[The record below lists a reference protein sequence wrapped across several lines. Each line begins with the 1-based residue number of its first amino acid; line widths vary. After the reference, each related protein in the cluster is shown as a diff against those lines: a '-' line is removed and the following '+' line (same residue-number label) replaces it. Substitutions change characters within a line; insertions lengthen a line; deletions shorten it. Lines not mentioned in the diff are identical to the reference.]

1 MKMGKYNWWRR
12 YKKKPLLKRSEALRG
27 KSFLL
32 QQIENGDYD
41 PSDYANQA
49 SHERVLCKQ
58 EQAKVV
64 KEWKG
69 GPDSL
74 TEKLREI
81 ECKYVKRYNK
91 LMDDYNTEESKL
103 LFSLRKKLTLEFKV
117 DCWDEALNAESEQDL
132 VQFYHNYRKLA
143 KIKINET
150 SESETSSAN

>member
-1 MKMGKYNWWRR
+1 MGKYNWWRR

-49 SHERVLCKQ
+49 NHEKVLCKR
-58 EQAKVV
+58 EQAKVT

-74 TEKLREI
+74 AEKLREI
-81 ECKYVKRYNK
+81 ERKYLKRYNK
-91 LMDDYNTEESKL
+91 LMDDYNTEESKML
-103 LFSLRKKLTLEFKV
+103 LNLRKRLILEFGV
-117 DCWDEALNAESEQDL
+117 DCWDEALNADSEQDL
-132 VQFYHNYRKLA
+132 VKFYYTYRKIA
-143 KIKINET
+143 KTKTNET
-150 SESETSSAN
+150 SGSETTSAN